1 MNKIWVGCFL
11 TSLYLPSVMAQAPLS
26 LEERLA
32 QMEQRLKATERARAS
47 AEAEIKTLKAAAAGR
62 DGDGRRRGAALQ
74 LNDYGEL
81 KFYGDVEF
89 NMDGASR
96 TGSLT
101 SVKTSANKD
110 WAPGDKE
117 RWDINGRILLGLMA
131 CVMGRRKICRIQRAA
146 AGGYGWQNES

>member
-1 MNKIWVGCFL
+1 MKKIWVGCIV
-11 TSLYLPSVMAQAPLS
+11 TSLFTPLANAQAPLS

-32 QMEQRLKATERARAS
+32 QMEQRLKATEQRAAS
-47 AEAEIKTLKAAAAGR
+47 AEAEIKTLKGQQTPATVASVAPAKP
-62 DGDGRRRGAALQ
+62 ALQ

-101 SVKTSANKD
+101 SVKTSANKN

-117 RWDINGRILLGLMA
+117 RWDFNGRILLGLMA
-131 CVMGRRKICRIQRAA
+131 CVKALTGNMLASACSRWRI
-146 AGGYGWQNES
+146 